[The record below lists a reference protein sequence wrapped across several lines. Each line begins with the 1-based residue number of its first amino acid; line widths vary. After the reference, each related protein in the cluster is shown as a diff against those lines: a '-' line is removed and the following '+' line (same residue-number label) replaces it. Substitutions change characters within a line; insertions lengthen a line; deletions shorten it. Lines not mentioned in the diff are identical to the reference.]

1 MQKYKVEILSPA
13 AKDIERIAGYHLRMV
28 GSGSAEDITDKLLD
42 TIQTLEDHPFT
53 GMEHPDEILRKHKYR
68 KLISGDYIC
77 IYKVMGKRVYIY
89 RVVHG
94 ATDYPKLFR

>member
-28 GSGSAEDITDKLLD
+28 GPGSAEEITDKLLD
-42 TIQTLEDHPFT
+42 TIQTLEEQPFS
-53 GMEHPDEILRKHKYR
+53 GMEHPDDILRKQNYR
-68 KLISGDYIC
+68 KLVCSDYIC
-77 IYKVMGKRVYIY
+77 IYKVIEKRVYIY